1 LQIPGLTAA
10 VSDDPNVVDVVVGR
24 DTLTVIGKSPGH
36 ADILVMT
43 PDGTRIVPVEITRAP
58 PIFPH
63 GFVAPVSERAEN
75 ESGEYEFRFNSDRD
89 QIQNRLHFTVHR
101 PGRTTELGI
110 VTTKFLDT
118 TPGYNSTTL
127 PSAYY
132 RITTPG
138 WKVGLLDEMVN
149 NSPLAVNQSILRGL
163 HLDIGH
169 WTLHAGY
176 SPMATFDN
184 FLVPTQRELAGGL
197 GYTEDLT
204 EHSHLTGSF
213 YYFRLPGKSFNVGE
227 SGGVG
232 SIVYRLHRPDGWVIS
247 AELGFS
253 RGLAGSGEI
262 QFRNAKDF
270 LDATFQA
277 KPQKFPPLTIGN
289 LPGTVYGVTW
299 NHNLTPKLITD
310 VNLFGNHLILPGS
323 EQSNL
328 TEAANVIYRF
338 APSWSVNPGE
348 VYAHFSQSSTAGNY
362 SIRTLSFP
370 QQINFDTSHF
380 GASVQYQPTLTSGG
394 YALGQSSRGTS
405 RLTFGTLQL
414 SGYAEP

>member
-1 LQIPGLTAA
+1 
-10 VSDDPNVVDVVVGR
+10 VVVSR
-24 DTLTVIGKSPGH
+24 ETLTVFGKSPGH

-58 PIFPH
+58 PVFPH

-149 NSPLAVNQSILRGL
+149 NSPLTVNQSILRGL

-204 EHSHLTGSF
+204 EHSHLTESF
-213 YYFRLPGKSFNVGE
+213 YYFHLPDESFNVGQ

-232 SIVYRLHRPDGWVIS
+232 SVVYRLQRPDGWDIS
-247 AELGFS
+247 AELGSAGDWRVPEKSNFVTLKTFWMRPS
-253 RGLAGSGEI
+253 RPSRKTFPLLPSGI
-262 QFRNAKDF
+262 SPARSMA
-270 LDATFQA
+270 
-277 KPQKFPPLTIGN
+277 
-289 LPGTVYGVTW
+289 
-299 NHNLTPKLITD
+299 
-310 VNLFGNHLILPGS
+310 
-323 EQSNL
+323 
-328 TEAANVIYRF
+328 
-338 APSWSVNPGE
+338 
-348 VYAHFSQSSTAGNY
+348 
-362 SIRTLSFP
+362 
-370 QQINFDTSHF
+370 
-380 GASVQYQPTLTSGG
+380 
-394 YALGQSSRGTS
+394 
-405 RLTFGTLQL
+405 
-414 SGYAEP
+414 